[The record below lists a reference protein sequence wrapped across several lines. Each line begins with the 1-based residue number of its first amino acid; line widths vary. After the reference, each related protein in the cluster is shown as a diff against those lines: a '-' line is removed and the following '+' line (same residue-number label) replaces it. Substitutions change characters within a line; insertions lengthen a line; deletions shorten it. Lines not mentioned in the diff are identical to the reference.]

1 MIRLALIALL
11 ALAACKEDRADA
23 PPPVE
28 LTAEAVGHFCQ
39 MDLIGHPGPKAQV
52 HLDGLPFPLF
62 FSQVRDALAYARMP
76 EQSHIIA
83 AIYVNDLGAAPSW
96 EEMGAENW
104 IAAGAAHYVI
114 GSDRAGGMGAPEAVP
129 FTDAGAAQAFAAR
142 HGGTAHAVVSG
153 EAFLTEPGEFSSIV
167 SNAIEIETALRP
179 ELSTSGGTSDARFLK
194 DLCPVIEFG
203 LSNATMHKRDEA
215 VALADLEVLA
225 RIYRRITEAALA

>member
-1 MIRLALIALL
+1 MIRLALLALL
-11 ALAACKEDRADA
+11 ALAACKEDRTEA

-39 MDLIGHPGPKAQV
+39 MDLTEHPGPKAQV

-96 EEMGAENW
+96 DEMGADNW

-114 GSDRAGGMGAPEAVP
+114 GSERVGGMGAPEAQP
-129 FTDAGAAQAFAAR
+129 FADAGAAQAFAAR
-142 HGGTAHAVVSG
+142 HGGMVMG
-153 EAFLTEPGEFSSIV
+153 
-167 SNAIEIETALRP
+167 
-179 ELSTSGGTSDARFLK
+179 
-194 DLCPVIEFG
+194 
-203 LSNATMHKRDEA
+203 
-215 VALADLEVLA
+215 LAD
-225 RIYRRITEAALA
+225 IPDAALLAPVTTPEESPADTHDFRRRLRALTPTEG

>member
-142 HGGTAHAVVSG
+142 HGGTVTG
-153 EAFLTEPGEFSSIV
+153 
-167 SNAIEIETALRP
+167 
-179 ELSTSGGTSDARFLK
+179 
-194 DLCPVIEFG
+194 
-203 LSNATMHKRDEA
+203 
-215 VALADLEVLA
+215 LAD
-225 RIYRRITEAALA
+225 IPDAALLAPVVGAHDTPADADDFRRRLKALSRTEG